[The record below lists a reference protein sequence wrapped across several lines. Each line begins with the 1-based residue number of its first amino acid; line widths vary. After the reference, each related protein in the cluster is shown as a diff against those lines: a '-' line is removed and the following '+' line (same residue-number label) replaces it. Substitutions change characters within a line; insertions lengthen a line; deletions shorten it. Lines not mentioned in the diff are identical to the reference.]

1 MKDMR
6 DTVNELLDLQQIQ
19 NNCLEQLTSATRST
33 LRNDI
38 IQMYNKYTSKEYGY
52 MPIYERENLQHLTS
66 DYYALKGNGVI
77 PGIVDEMQKLPTD
90 NFDK

>member
-1 MKDMR
+1 MK
-6 DTVNELLDLQQIQ
+6 DTVNELLELQQVQ

-38 IQMYNKYTSKEYGY
+38 IQMYNKYTSSDYGY
-52 MPIYERENLQHLTS
+52 MPIYERENLQHLTN

-77 PGIVDEMQKLPTD
+77 PGIVEEMQKLPTD
-90 NFDK
+90 NSNK